1 MTLLNAL
8 IENARNV
15 VFDVGCVLLTFE
27 PERYVPL
34 LVPGELGRKLPWE
47 LLYGSKA
54 WEQLDQGV
62 ISEEGVALD
71 TARRYGDESLW
82 RQILPAVQRF
92 NELMRPMPATEL
104 IPRLHAAGKRV
115 YVLSNY
121 GRDGFARTADRFQ
134 AIFSQM
140 DGMVISSHE
149 LICKPDPRI
158 YRILLERY
166 GLDPHETVFIDDRPV
181 NIEGARAAG
190 MQGIVYTGM
199 DALLK

>member
-1 MTLLNAL
+1 MNAR

-15 VFDVGCVLLTFE
+15 VFDVGGVLLTFE
-27 PERYVPL
+27 PERYIPAL
-34 LVPGELGRKLPWE
+34 IPGELGQKLPAS
-47 LLYGSKA
+47 LLYGTEA
-54 WEQLDQGV
+54 WDRLDEGT

-71 TARRYGDESLW
+71 AARRYGDESLW

-92 NELMRPMPATEL
+92 YELMRPMPATEL

-121 GRDGFARTADRFQ
+121 GRDGFARTEKRFST
-134 AIFSQM
+134 IFSQM
-140 DGMVISSHE
+140 DGMVISSRE

-166 GLDPHETVFIDDRPV
+166 GLKPEETVFIDDRPV
-181 NIEGARAAG
+181 NIDGARAVG
-190 MQGIVYTGM
+190 LQGIVYTGM